1 MYTPFKPK
9 NTVLFTD
16 FYTVPNLHT
25 LFHHYVLHFLLD
37 LTLDCCNS
45 TENAIDAPN
54 LNAELELQCEKTVH
68 YTETGCTA
76 AYVCAYG
83 QTVHH

>member
-16 FYTVPNLHT
+16 FY
-25 LFHHYVLHFLLD
+25 
-37 LTLDCCNS
+37 TLDCCNS